1 VSDSSSIST
10 IPVSFT
16 IPVAEKLTKIN
27 YRLWHA
33 QILPAIREAQLE
45 DLLTG
50 ADEKSA
56 KTISVKTGDTVTQ
69 KANPDY
75 VRWVTHDQ
83 ALLGYLL
90 SSLTQEILM
99 GVTTLTSHYVRN
111 SNRRHRSETHVK
123 AIVSDLEK

>member
-10 IPVSFT
+10 IPVYFT
-16 IPVAEKLTKIN
+16 I
-27 YRLWHA
+27 
-33 QILPAIREAQLE
+33 
-45 DLLTG
+45 
-50 ADEKSA
+50 EKSA

-111 SNRRHRSETHVK
+111 SNRRHGSEMRVK
-123 AIVSDLEK
+123 TIISDLEK

>member
-1 VSDSSSIST
+1 
-10 IPVSFT
+10 
-16 IPVAEKLTKIN
+16 
-27 YRLWHA
+27 
-33 QILPAIREAQLE
+33 LPAIREAQLE

-56 KTISVKTGDTVTQ
+56 KTISVKTGDIVTQ

-111 SNRRHRSETHVK
+111 SNRRHGSETRVK
-123 AIVSDLEK
+123 AIVSNLEK